1 MKNELEDKILAIL
14 EQHQVGVLTS
24 VQGDYPHARYM
35 TFLHDGLTFTHRL
48 AKNYQ
53 RQKKYV
59 ETHMYPF

>member
-35 TFLHDGLTFTHRL
+35 T
-48 AKNYQ
+48 
-53 RQKKYV
+53 
-59 ETHMYPF
+59 